1 VSVMAGRSV
10 RGFSLQVPSFQ
21 LDEGVEYATRV
32 VAHYKTESD
41 QTFRVT
47 FSEEAEVPITW
58 PSPISGEEGVL
69 LTAAG
74 RRVPR
79 VAVVTKHERTHM
91 DMVRERRT
99 EAELEDILEWR
110 LGMLRAKRGGGPR

>member
-1 VSVMAGRSV
+1 MAGRAI

-21 LDEGVEYATRV
+21 PEEGVEFAKRV
-32 VAHYKTESD
+32 VVLYKTSSD

-47 FSEEAEVPITW
+47 FSEEAEVPTTW
-58 PSPISGEEGVL
+58 PSPISGEEGIL

-74 RRVPR
+74 RRVPH
-79 VAVVTKHERTHM
+79 AALDTKHERTHM

-99 EAELEDILEWR
+99 EAELEDILQWR
-110 LGMLRAKRGGGPR
+110 LGMLRAKRGADSR